1 MKQVNAE
8 PKTNAASEMQALWS
22 ALEEASQ
29 VVKRAEALLA
39 AARGEAQAEKTRA
52 ALYSAELS
60 RERARADQWQ
70 AEAATE
76 VARARRAME
85 GGLAIAAKYE
95 ELQQENERLMALL
108 GEPVSAP
115 QPPPKAPDEAS
126 PPKNKKLPNI
136 FDPNE
141 ADIGDVTIEYD
152 DPEQAERGKKNSA

>member
-1 MKQVNAE
+1 
-8 PKTNAASEMQALWS
+8 MQALRS

-39 AARGEAQAEKTRA
+39 VARGEAQAEKTRA
-52 ALYSAELS
+52 ALYFSELS

-76 VARARRAME
+76 VTRARRATE

-95 ELQQENERLMALL
+95 ELRKENERLMAMLAESA
-108 GEPVSAP
+108 GAPEPQKEQS
-115 QPPPKAPDEAS
+115 EAS
-126 PPKNKKLPNI
+126 PPKNKKLSNI

-141 ADIGDVTIEYD
+141 ADIDDVTIEYD
-152 DPEQAERGKKNSA
+152 DPEQAERDKKNSA

>member
-1 MKQVNAE
+1 MKQGNAE
-8 PKTNAASEMQALWS
+8 PKLSGPSEMQALRS

-39 AARGEAQAEKTRA
+39 VARGEAQAEKTRA
-52 ALYSAELS
+52 ALYFSELS

-76 VARARRAME
+76 VARARRATE
-85 GGLAIAAKYE
+85 GGLAVAANFE
-95 ELQQENERLMALL
+95 ELRKENERLMAMLAESA
-108 GEPVSAP
+108 GAPEPPS
-115 QPPPKAPDEAS
+115 KALSEAS
-126 PPKNKKLPNI
+126 PPKSKKLPNI

-152 DPEQAERGKKNSA
+152 DPEQAERDKKNSA